1 MKKCDWMTSEEMIVY
16 HDQEWGKPVH
26 DDAILFEFLILEGMQ
41 AGLSWSTILKR
52 RETMREAFDNFNPHS
67 IKEYDD
73 KKVASLMSNNGVI
86 KNRLK
91 LQALAVNA
99 RCFLEVQ
106 REYGNFSKYL
116 WGFVNNK
123 TIVNDI
129 ETVKDTPVVTEES
142 IALSK
147 SLVSKG
153 FKFVGPT
160 ICYAYMQAVG
170 LVDDHINSCPFKSR
184 K

>member
-1 MKKCDWMTSEEMIVY
+1 MAIY
-16 HDQEWGKPVH
+16 HDEEWGKPVH
-26 DDAILFEFLILEGMQ
+26 DDDVLFEFLILEGMQ

-52 RETMREAFDNFNPHS
+52 RETMRQAFDNFNPQI
-67 IKEYDD
+67 IKDYDD
-73 KKVASLMSNNGVI
+73 IKIASLMTNDGVI

-91 LQALAVNA
+91 LNALVTNA

-106 REYGNFSKYL
+106 KEYGSFSEYL
-116 WGFVNNK
+116 WGFVNNE
-123 TIVNDI
+123 TIINAI
-129 ETVKDTPVVTEES
+129 TSMKDTPVVSKES
-142 IALSK
+142 KALSK
-147 SLVSKG
+147 SLVKKG

-170 LVDDHINSCPFKSR
+170 LVDDHINSCPCKKR